1 MKTILIKTKRRKNNI
16 SKDYLQADIQKIL
29 FQNELNNKILLTNI
43 DLENIELLIN
53 DEDLNS
59 LVNMILE
66 YKLNDNFYINHEK
79 IIIKEIKLLDKN
91 EENLENTEKFKII
104 NNRVSIVFKSP
115 AIFKVGYSF
124 LDFSF
129 QLLFLLSCQKYNKFF
144 KNKKIILNKEELE
157 KIEVIK
163 KNIEKGELNSFI
175 GEIELDFSNLSNE
188 EKEKYE
194 TLLYFMKLNGI
205 GYKYKKYYGMIE
217 VI

>member
-1 MKTILIKTKRRKNNI
+1 MKTILIKTKKRKNNV
-16 SKDYLQADIQKIL
+16 SKEYLQGDIQKSL
-29 FQNELNNKILLTNI
+29 FPNELSNKILLTNI

-59 LVNMILE
+59 LVNKILE
-66 YKLNDNFYINHEK
+66 YKLNDNLYVNHEK
-79 IIIKEIKLLDKN
+79 IIIKEIKLLNKIENNLKN
-91 EENLENTEKFKII
+91 IEKFKII
-104 NNRVSIVFKSP
+104 NNRVTIVFKSP
-115 AIFKVGYSF
+115 TIFKVGYSF

-144 KNKKIILNKEELE
+144 KDKKILLNKEELE
-157 KIEVIK
+157 KINLIRE
-163 KNIEKGELNSFI
+163 NIEKGELNSFI
-175 GEIELDFSNLSNE
+175 GEIELDFSKISNE

-217 VI
+217 LI

>member
-1 MKTILIKTKRRKNNI
+1 MKTILIKTQKRKNNI
-16 SKDYLQADIQKIL
+16 SKEYLQADIQKRL
-29 FQNELNNKILLTNI
+29 FPNELMNKIFLINI
-43 DLENIELLIN
+43 DLENIEMLIN
-53 DEDLNS
+53 DEDLNF
-59 LVNMILE
+59 LVDKILE
-66 YKLNDNFYINHEK
+66 YKLNDNLYINHEK
-79 IIIKEIKLLDKN
+79 IIIKEIKMLDDIKN
-91 EENLENTEKFKII
+91 NYENKEKFKIV
-104 NNRVSIVFKSP
+104 NNRITIIFKSP
-115 AIFKVGYSF
+115 AIFKVGYNF

>member
-59 LVNMILE
+59 LVNKILE
-66 YKLNDNFYINHEK
+66 FKLNDNFYINQEK
-79 IIIKEIKLLDKN
+79 IIIKEIKLLDKS

-104 NNRVSIVFKSP
+104 NNRVSIIFKSP

-129 QLLFLLSCQKYNKFF
+129 QLLFLLTCQKYNKFF
-144 KNKKIILNKEELE
+144 KDKKILLNKEELE

-194 TLLYFMKLNGI
+194 TILYFMRLNGI

-217 VI
+217 LI

>member
-1 MKTILIKTKRRKNNI
+1 M
-16 SKDYLQADIQKIL
+16 
-29 FQNELNNKILLTNI
+29 
-43 DLENIELLIN
+43 
-53 DEDLNS
+53 
-59 LVNMILE
+59 
-66 YKLNDNFYINHEK
+66 
-79 IIIKEIKLLDKN
+79 
-91 EENLENTEKFKII
+91 
-104 NNRVSIVFKSP
+104 
-115 AIFKVGYSF
+115 
-124 LDFSF
+124 
-129 QLLFLLSCQKYNKFF
+129 LSCKKYNKFF
-144 KNKKIILNKEELE
+144 KDKKILLNKEELE

>member
-1 MKTILIKTKRRKNNI
+1 MKTILIKTQKRKNNI
-16 SKDYLQADIQKIL
+16 SKEYLQVDIQKRL
-29 FQNELNNKILLTNI
+29 FPNELSNKILLIHI
-43 DLENIELLIN
+43 DLENIN
-53 DEDLNS
+53 F
-59 LVNMILE
+59 LVNKILE
-66 YKLNDNFYINHEK
+66 YKLNDNLYINHEK
-79 IIIKEIKLLDKN
+79 IIIKEIKMLDDIKN
-91 EENLENTEKFKII
+91 NYENKEKFKII
-104 NNRVSIVFKSP
+104 NNRVSIIFKSP
-115 AIFKVGYSF
+115 TVFKVGYNF